1 MSESG
6 EGGGEKEKK
15 PKPALVRLKNK
26 TSSGGGSLS
35 SPLASGGNKLGG
47 GRALGVT
54 PLNRSGSGG
63 GGGASL
69 FSSPNR
75 TSGLQSFKPKRDLT
89 LGSSGVK
96 GVAGSPAAITP
107 LKSVTSASMTA
118 PKSLER
124 KKFVPNLNVTR
135 QIKKENNADA
145 ASHATNGGG
154 GKRRRDNNKFE
165 RREKN
170 SRDRPA
176 LIQTDSIFSEG
187 VGGDPLRRR
196 FAGVSYRDGGD
207 GGGPEASAMLK
218 PKLELGKT
226 CDKEEEERK
235 LKLILSGDFI
245 DDLKH
250 GSFLPIQLPMIDT
263 GKIFKSEEKQEVN
276 DPDEIRPRLLNK
288 KRSELDSDD
297 DDDIDDPHHHPALAP
312 SEQPVI
318 NNQDNLLG
326 HIPPVA
332 DVLKK
337 SSSQLIFF
345 QLPDNLPVRL
355 SADVDQNTDGT
366 LTGVEGRLGEL
377 QIRKSG
383 AVQLVLGGR
392 SSTGAATSQG
402 NGTGEGQKKLV
413 QKFDVEVGT
422 QVGFLQ
428 DLVSIRV
435 PPMPEQD
442 GEMTVLG
449 HITNRL
455 IVSPNWDSLLQESGY
470 DQDLA

>member
-1 MSESG
+1 MVLAALIQFIYYFYMYFSIFIGNLHFRKDKPNKKYWLSDKVRIMSESG

-107 LKSVTSASMTA
+107 LKSVTSASTAA

-187 VGGDPLRRR
+187 NNTPYLKGIHIHE
-196 FAGVSYRDGGD
+196 S
-207 GGGPEASAMLK
+207 EAS
-218 PKLELGKT
+218 
-226 CDKEEEERK
+226 
-235 LKLILSGDFI
+235 
-245 DDLKH
+245 
-250 GSFLPIQLPMIDT
+250 
-263 GKIFKSEEKQEVN
+263 
-276 DPDEIRPRLLNK
+276 
-288 KRSELDSDD
+288 
-297 DDDIDDPHHHPALAP
+297 
-312 SEQPVI
+312 
-318 NNQDNLLG
+318 
-326 HIPPVA
+326 
-332 DVLKK
+332 
-337 SSSQLIFF
+337 
-345 QLPDNLPVRL
+345 
-355 SADVDQNTDGT
+355 
-366 LTGVEGRLGEL
+366 
-377 QIRKSG
+377 QI
-383 AVQLVLGGR
+383 
-392 SSTGAATSQG
+392 
-402 NGTGEGQKKLV
+402 
-413 QKFDVEVGT
+413 
-422 QVGFLQ
+422 
-428 DLVSIRV
+428 
-435 PPMPEQD
+435 
-442 GEMTVLG
+442 
-449 HITNRL
+449 
-455 IVSPNWDSLLQESGY
+455 SL
-470 DQDLA
+470 